1 MLTFIIVYF
10 LIGIIQAVMFWLY
23 ARSKNFK
30 MSDIDKER
38 LMSAAATLLVF
49 YPYTAIKAAYEKFNT
64 KCKEI
69 IDAEVVK

>member
-1 MLTFIIVYF
+1 
-10 LIGIIQAVMFWLY
+10 
-23 ARSKNFK
+23 

-38 LMSAAATLLVF
+38 LMSVAATLMVF